1 MILAAALL
9 LLTAA
14 EDLAVE
20 VRSGN
25 FPAYLR
31 VPPAAYGSALLS
43 SFRRVNGVPIE
54 DPRYVSAIQMF
65 YRAEGAE
72 VRLDVGVLFGRFD
85 QNDTP
90 RSLEGIPRQAVG
102 SYLIP
107 LNTSVWLNELVRF
120 GVEPFEVRTV
130 PLKPEVLNP
139 PAIENRTTA
148 LSLVS
153 VDDDRNTYP
162 VRLKNVSQKNIIA
175 LELRSPRGR
184 DRSSQRGTAKL
195 PRVLIAPDEIY
206 TVLFSVYRGGR
217 NTPAGF
223 VADPPARQLIVISA
237 VVFDDGSWEGEP
249 ETAAAILASLYGLR
263 LQLARIV
270 PGLEAFHRSGSDDPA
285 ELLAMVA
292 SLPEE
297 PSQSEIDEA
306 AVRFEAL
313 SRDALAREL
322 RHGLRMRREQLVLLL
337 KSYERNQWKEMSS
350 RIESTIQ
357 QYREEL
363 QALP

>member
-14 EDLAVE
+14 EDLALE
-20 VRSGN
+20 VRNGN
-25 FPAYLR
+25 FPYYVRAN
-31 VPPAAYGSALLS
+31 GSALFS
-43 SFRRVNGVPIE
+43 SFRRVNGVPME
-54 DPRYVSAIQMF
+54 DPRYVSAIQM
-65 YRAEGAE
+65 YCKAEGAE
-72 VRLDVGVLFGRFD
+72 IRLDVEVLFGRFD

-90 RSLEGIPRQAVG
+90 RSLEGVPRQTVG
-102 SYLIP
+102 SYLVP
-107 LNTSVWLNELVRF
+107 LNTSVWLNELVRY

-130 PLKPEVLNP
+130 TLKPEVPNP
-139 PAIENRTTA
+139 PVIENRTTA

-206 TVLFSVYRGGR
+206 TVLYSVYRGGR

-249 ETAAAILASLYGLR
+249 ETAGGILASLYGLR

-270 PGLEAFHRSGSDDPA
+270 PGLEAFHRLGSDDPA
-285 ELLAMVA
+285 ELLALVA

-297 PSQSEIDEA
+297 PSQSEIDDA
-306 AVRFEAL
+306 AVRFKML
-313 SRDALAREL
+313 NPDILAREL
-322 RHGLRMRREQLVLLL
+322 RQGLRMRREQLILLL
-337 KSYERNQWKEMSS
+337 KSYERNQWREMSS
-350 RIESTIQ
+350 RLESMIRE
-357 QYREEL
+357 YHEEL
-363 QALP
+363 RALP